1 MTSQKPYLIRAIYD
15 WLLDNGATP
24 YLLVNTTY
32 EGVKVP
38 EAFINDNKIV
48 LNIAPD
54 AVQHYQADNEWVS
67 FSARF
72 SGKPMELFIPI
83 EAVLGLYG
91 KENNQG
97 MFFTDDETSPPTT
110 PSSKPSTNKDRPSLK
125 IVK

>member
-1 MTSQKPYLIRAIYD
+1 MTSQKPYLIRALYE
-15 WLLDNGATP
+15 WLLDNGSTP

-54 AVQHYQADNEWVS
+54 AVQHYHADNEWIS

-83 EAVLGLYG
+83 EAVQGVYG

-97 MFFTDDETSPPTT
+97 MFFTEDETLPPTT
-110 PSSKPSTNKDRPSLK
+110 PPQKPTKTKDRPSLK

>member
-1 MTSQKPYLIRAIYD
+1 MSSQKPYLIRAIFD

-24 YLLVNTTY
+24 YLLVNTTFP
-32 EGVKVP
+32 GVKVP
-38 EAFINDNKIV
+38 EDYINDNKIV

-54 AVQHYQADNEWVS
+54 AVQHFQADNEWIS

-72 SGKPMELFIPI
+72 SGKPLELFVPI
-83 EAVLGLYG
+83 EAVLGIYG

-97 MFFTDDETSPPTT
+97 MFFTEDEAPTPPDKPKPT
-110 PSSKPSTNKDRPSLK
+110 PVKDRPSLK

>member
-1 MTSQKPYLIRAIYD
+1 MTSQKPYLIRAIYE
-15 WLLDNGATP
+15 WLLDNGSTP

-83 EAVLGLYG
+83 EAVLGVYG

-97 MFFTDDETSPPTT
+97 MFFTDDETTPPTV
-110 PSSKPSTNKDRPSLK
+110 PPSKPTTNKDRPSLK

>member
-32 EGVKVP
+32 EGDKVP
-38 EAFINDNKIV
+38 EAYINDNKIV

-54 AVQHYQADNEWVS
+54 AVQHYRADNEWVS

-72 SGKPMELFIPI
+72 AGKPMELFIPI
-83 EAVLGLYG
+83 EAVLGVYG

-97 MFFTDDETSPPTT
+97 MFFTEDETPPPT
-110 PSSKPSTNKDRPSLK
+110 PPPKPTTDKDRPSLK

>member
-1 MTSQKPYLIRAIYD
+1 MTSQKPYLIRAIYE
-15 WLLDNGATP
+15 WLLDNGSIP

-38 EAFINDNKIV
+38 EAFIDDNKIV

-54 AVQHYQADNEWVS
+54 AVQHYHADNEWIS

-83 EAVLGLYG
+83 EAVLGVYG

-97 MFFTDDETSPPTT
+97 MFFTDDETTPPTT
-110 PSSKPSTNKDRPSLK
+110 PPSKPTTNKDRPSLK